1 MTSKAKMVE
10 VWIRYP
16 ESHDIGP
23 VSITTSNAEMVAE
36 FMAKNLSGWCLDDE
50 VEIIINGKRVPQ

>member
-1 MTSKAKMVE
+1 MVE

-16 ESHDIGP
+16 DSHDIGP